1 MEDIRDYEILNC
13 KHCGQSKKR
22 IRAGKRPQ
30 SKETK
35 FVGEDGLEWN
45 GHVCSVCV
53 VEKARLRKQLNKKL
67 KDEDKRLAKFLKI
80 ALEQA
85 LELEKKK

>member
-1 MEDIRDYEILNC
+1 MEDTRDYQILVC
-13 KHCGQSKKR
+13 KHCNQSKKR

-45 GHVCSVCV
+45 GLTCSTCV
-53 VEKARLRKQLNKKL
+53 VEKSRLRKQLNKKN
-67 KDEDKRLAKFLKI
+67 KDQAKKNDP
-80 ALEQA
+80 EST
-85 LELEKKK
+85 